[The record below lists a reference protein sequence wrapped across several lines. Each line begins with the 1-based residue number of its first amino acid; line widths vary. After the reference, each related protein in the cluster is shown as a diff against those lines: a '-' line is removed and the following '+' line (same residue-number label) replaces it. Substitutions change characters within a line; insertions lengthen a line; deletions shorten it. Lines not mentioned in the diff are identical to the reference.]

1 MVALVKISLYTDDLR
16 SAPVDVVA
24 VGVFSDEPDR
34 GLSFSDLNR
43 ALDGA
48 LEQAC
53 RDENFK
59 GKRGQTLVFN
69 VHKGLEARRVAL
81 FGYGEKAAYR
91 PETARHFAGA
101 MTRLADGAGAKSV
114 ALQLTILDSAEE
126 PAGAGGVLALV
137 QALTEGA
144 ELGVYRYD
152 EYRTT
157 EDKPRALSA
166 VRIAFVA
173 EDVQGVKGTALR
185 EAVRRGEAV
194 AEAVAVARDLVN
206 CPPNV
211 LTPAQLA
218 ERAKKVA
225 KIDGLSC
232 KVLDPRDLAR
242 QNMHLHLGVGR
253 GSENEPRLIHM
264 SYSPEEPSSKRVVA
278 LVGKGLTFDAGGL
291 SLKTS
296 EGMVDMKIDMGG
308 GAAVIGAM
316 QAVARLAPS
325 IEVHGIIGAAENMPD
340 GRAIRPGDV
349 FPSKKGLTVE
359 IINTDAEGRL
369 VLADALAYAQAHK
382 PTHMV
387 NLATLT
393 GACMVALGRVHAGAF
408 LRDAEM
414 EALLKSAWNRSGE
427 LFWPLPLAA
436 ELRDQLD
443 SEVADIK
450 NIGERW
456 GGAITAAL
464 FLGAFVDQ
472 DVQWAHLD
480 IAGPVFSTKERGYI
494 SKGGTGFAVR
504 TLVDLV
510 ELIAKTDT

>member
-1 MVALVKISLYTDDLR
+1 MLAFVKVSLYTDDLR

-43 ALDGA
+43 TLDGA

-53 RDENFK
+53 RDEDFK
-59 GKRGQTLVFN
+59 GNRGQTLVFN
-69 VHKGLEARRVAL
+69 VHKGLEARRVVL
-81 FGYGEKAAYR
+81 YGYGKKTAYT
-91 PETARHFAGA
+91 PEGARHFAGA
-101 MTRLADGAGAKSV
+101 MARLANGVGAKSV

-126 PAGAGGVLALV
+126 PTGPDGVLALV

-144 ELGVYRYD
+144 ELGVYRYA
-152 EYRTT
+152 EYRTKD
-157 EDKPRALSA
+157 EKPKSLSA

-173 EDVQGVKGTALR
+173 EDVQGLKGTALR
-185 EAVRRGEAV
+185 EAVRRGQAI
-194 AEAVAVARDLVN
+194 ADAVAVARDLIN
-206 CPPNV
+206 CPPNI
-211 LTPAQLA
+211 LTPIQLA

-225 KIDGLSC
+225 KADGLSC
-232 KVLDPRDLAR
+232 KVLDARDLAR

-264 SYSPEEPSSKRVVA
+264 TYSPEEPSSERVVA

-296 EGMVDMKIDMGG
+296 EGMIDMKIDMGG

-316 QAVARLAPS
+316 QAISRLAPG
-325 IEVHGIIGAAENMPD
+325 IVVHGIVGAAENMPD
-340 GRAIRPGDV
+340 GRAIRPGDIL
-349 FPSKKGLTVE
+349 PSKKGLTVE

-369 VLADALAYAQAHK
+369 VLADALAYAQAQK

-393 GACMVALGRVHAGAF
+393 GACMVALGKVHAGAF
-408 LRDAEM
+408 MRDSDAES
-414 EALLKSAWNRSGE
+414 LLKTAWDRSGE
-427 LFWPLPLAA
+427 LFWPMPLAG
-436 ELRDQLD
+436 ELREQLD
-443 SEVADIK
+443 SDVADIK
-450 NIGERW
+450 NLGERW

-464 FLGAFVDQ
+464 FLSAFVDD

-480 IAGPVFSTKERGYI
+480 IAGPVLSTKGQGYI
-494 SKGGTGFAVR
+494 PKGGTGFAVR
-504 TLVDLV
+504 TLVEFV
-510 ELIAKTDT
+510 EGVVRTER